1 MVLLKLLE
9 VEATL
14 ISRLSWSNH
23 PGPSS
28 REGDTGISCAGVV
41 MQQEQRQLRIHTYRT
56 CTITNAPPTLREL
69 LPSRMKLARGPI
81 VTREAMDT
89 RLDEDEAKF

>member
-1 MVLLKLLE
+1 MVLFKLRSRTGRSHAFLGLITQA
-9 VEATL
+9 VE
-14 ISRLSWSNH
+14 
-23 PGPSS
+23 
-28 REGDTGISCAGVV
+28 EGDTGISCAGVV
-41 MQQEQRQLRIHTYRT
+41 QQEQRQLRIHTYRT
-56 CTITNAPPTLREL
+56 CTIINAPPTLREL